1 MREDKKEF
9 PVSDPVS
16 KMSRRYNHTR
26 RNMGKGKYDI
36 TEVGCLSE
44 SESITFT

>member
-1 MREDKKEF
+1 MNQILWMREDKKEF

-26 RNMGKGKYDI
+26 RNMGKDKYDI
-36 TEVGCLSE
+36 TEVIRLSE
-44 SESITFT
+44 S

>member
-1 MREDKKEF
+1 MNQILWMREDKKEF

-26 RNMGKGKYDI
+26 RNMGKDKYDI
-36 TEVGCLSE
+36 TEVTRLSE
-44 SESITFT
+44 S